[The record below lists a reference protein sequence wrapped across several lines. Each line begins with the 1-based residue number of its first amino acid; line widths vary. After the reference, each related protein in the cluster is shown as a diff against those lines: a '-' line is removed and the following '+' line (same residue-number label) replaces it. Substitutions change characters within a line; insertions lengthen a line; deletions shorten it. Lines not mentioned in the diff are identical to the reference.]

1 MLEVGKD
8 TYVTID
14 DADTYIGRNYRSK
27 SRDRQRWCELEA
39 EEKEILLRQAC
50 KTIDAMQYP
59 GRKAS
64 INQPLAFPR
73 LPLQYGRDLEPP
85 DNIKAAQ
92 IELALWMSDDS
103 KQADAEQRQ
112 NLQAQG
118 VKQFSVGDLS
128 ETYETGKAT
137 HTALLCPKAAQL
149 LKPYLC
155 GGFAL
160 C

>member
-1 MLEVGKD
+1 MTVGTD
-8 TYVTID
+8 TYVSVAAA
-14 DADTYIGRNYRSK
+14 DAYITSHYRGNNAN
-27 SRDRQRWCELEA
+27 RVRWMTLSDED
-39 EEKEILLRQAC
+39 KVILLVAAC
-50 KTIDAMQYP
+50 AEMDTLPYQ

-64 INQPLAFPR
+64 RDQQLAFPR
-73 LPLQYGRDLEPP
+73 LPLQYGRTQEPP
-85 DNIKAAQ
+85 ADIKAAQ

-155 GGFAL
+155 GGYAL

>member
-1 MLEVGKD
+1 MTVGTD
-8 TYVTID
+8 TYVSVACA
-14 DADTYIGRNYRSK
+14 DAYITSHYRGNNAN
-27 SRDRQRWCELEA
+27 RVRWMTLSDED
-39 EEKEILLRQAC
+39 KVILLVAAC
-50 KTIDAMQYP
+50 TEIDALP
-59 GRKAS
+59 FVGRKAS
-64 INQPLAFPR
+64 RDQQLAFPR
-73 LPLQYGRDLEPP
+73 LPLQYGRTQEPP
-85 DNIKAAQ
+85 ADIKAAQ

>member
-1 MLEVGKD
+1 MTVGTD
-8 TYVTID
+8 TYVSVAAA
-14 DADTYIGRNYRSK
+14 DAYITSHYRGNNAN
-27 SRDRQRWCELEA
+27 RVRWMTLSDED
-39 EEKEILLRQAC
+39 KVILLVVAC
-50 KTIDAMQYP
+50 AEMDTLPYQ

-64 INQPLAFPR
+64 RDQQLAFPR

-155 GGFAL
+155 GGYAL